1 VQRPTLVLSLSFLK
15 GGVTFVSLS
24 AAAAPLSQPMQNT
37 AAAVALLSEQAGLPD
52 KLRQALSVKDV
63 FLPQDVSKDL
73 AGSSRFFAL
82 AFQHHVLAG
91 VWVHNSSLSKV
102 LSHLIKQS
110 DT

>member
-1 VQRPTLVLSLSFLK
+1 MLSLRFLK
-15 GGVTFVSLS
+15 GCVTFVGLS
-24 AAAAPLSQPMQNT
+24 AAAAPLSQPTQDT

-52 KLRQALSVKDV
+52 KLWQALSIEHV
-63 FLPQDVSKDL
+63 FLPQGVSKDM
-73 AGSSRFFAL
+73 ASSARFFAA

-91 VWVHNSSLSKV
+91 VWVHNSSLSQV

>member
-1 VQRPTLVLSLSFLK
+1 V
-15 GGVTFVSLS
+15 GLS

-52 KLRQALSVKDV
+52 KIRQALSIEDV
-63 FLPQDVSKDL
+63 FLPQGASKDI
-73 AGSSRFFAL
+73 ASSSRFFAS

-91 VWVHNSSLSKV
+91 VWVHNRSLSKV
-102 LSHLIKQS
+102 LSHFIKLS